1 MGDPKTPRRVWKK
14 PKRPL
19 NYDLMMDELNNSW
32 HVWIKNKKRF
42 LDYTYG
48 VIKSKVAGS
57 FFTRIKTRRTREKRT
72 YTNTIAFKNWIS
84 RSKFNFR

>member
-1 MGDPKTPRRVWKK
+1 MENT
-14 PKRPL
+14 
-19 NYDLMMDELNNSW
+19 N
-32 HVWIKNKKRF
+32 
-42 LDYTYG
+42 G
-48 VIKSKVAGS
+48 VIKSKVTGP

>member
-19 NYDLMMDELNNSW
+19 NYDLMMDEL
-32 HVWIKNKKRF
+32 KTLGTFGLKTKKRIMEN
-42 LDYTYG
+42 TNG
-48 VIKSKVAGS
+48 VIKSKVTGP

-72 YTNTIAFKNWIS
+72 YTNTITFKNWIS